1 MMKTSLALAFAATAV
16 LLTETMSTFARE
28 ITDSPHREIVD
39 ANTYPW
45 SSIGKVGAKRHWC
58 TGVVVG
64 SNQFLT
70 AAHCLYN
77 EAAGRFISAESIHF
91 LLGYAKGEYR
101 VRRVASRYTIP
112 PTFDPPKITSFEPA
126 KITSLHDDWAIL
138 YVSEPSPQK

>member
-16 LLTETMSTFARE
+16 LLTETMSTFAHE

-45 SSIGKVGAKRHWC
+45 SSIGKLGAKVDRLGSC

-77 EAAGRFISAESIHF
+77 KAAGRFVSAESVHF
-91 LLGYAKGEYR
+91 SLAIGVNTACAGL
-101 VRRVASRYTIP
+101 RRGTRSRQRSSQRSNQPKSRRSTTIGLSC
-112 PTFDPPKITSFEPA
+112 T
-126 KITSLHDDWAIL
+126 L
-138 YVSEPSPQK
+138 VSHSPQK

>member
-1 MMKTSLALAFAATAV
+1 SLQRWARARRRAGAEGRGPKCRGVVSPAATESRRLSDLSPCDRSNHAMMKTSLALAFAATAV

-64 SNQFLT
+64 S
-70 AAHCLYN
+70 
-77 EAAGRFISAESIHF
+77 
-91 LLGYAKGEYR
+91 
-101 VRRVASRYTIP
+101 
-112 PTFDPPKITSFEPA
+112 
-126 KITSLHDDWAIL
+126 
-138 YVSEPSPQK
+138 